1 MLKRMTTYSLKGGD
15 IEKDWHVVDAD
26 GQTLGRLASNVAG
39 LLRGKHKP
47 TYSPHLDMGD
57 HVIIINA
64 EKFKVTGNKLAD
76 KIYYRH
82 TGYMGGLKEQRLEEM
97 MAKHPGRVIELAVRG
112 MLPKNRL
119 GRKILRHLKVY
130 VGPDHPH
137 EAQVNASGKRNAE
150 GQLAAVAAKTES
162 KE

>member
-15 IEKDWHVVDAD
+15 ISKDWRVVDAD

-39 LLRGKHKP
+39 ILRGKHKP

-57 HVIIINA
+57 NVVVVNA
-64 EKFKVTGNKLAD
+64 EKIKVTGNKMAD

-82 TGYMGGLKEQRLEEM
+82 TGYMGGLKQQTLEEM
-97 MAKHPGRVIELAVRG
+97 MAKHPGRVVQLAVRG

-119 GRKILRHLKVY
+119 GRRILRHLKVY
-130 VGPDHPH
+130 AGPDHPH
-137 EAQVNASGKRNAE
+137 VAQVNAARKRNAGGE
-150 GQLAAVAAKTES
+150 LAAAAQTES
-162 KE
+162 K

>member
-1 MLKRMTTYSLKGGD
+1 MKRMMTYSLKGGD
-15 IEKDWHVVDAD
+15 IEKGWHVVDAD
-26 GQTLGRLASNVAG
+26 GQVLGRLASNVAS

-57 HVIIINA
+57 YVIVINA
-64 EKFKVTGNKLAD
+64 AKIKVTGKKLTD

-82 TGYMGGLKEQRLEEM
+82 TGWMGGLKEQRLEEM
-97 MAKHPGRVIELAVRG
+97 MAKYPNRVVELAVRG
-112 MLPKNRL
+112 MLPKNKL
-119 GRKILRHLKVY
+119 GRKLFKHLKVY

-137 EAQVNASGKRNAE
+137 EAQVNADGKRHAE
-150 GQLAAVAAKTES
+150 GRLAAVAAKTES

>member
-1 MLKRMTTYSLKGGD
+1 MMTYNLKGGD
-15 IEKDWHVVDAD
+15 IEKGWHVVDAD
-26 GQTLGRLASNVAG
+26 GQTLGRLASNVAS

-57 HVIIINA
+57 HVIIVNA
-64 EKFKVTGNKLAD
+64 EKIKVTGKKLTD

-82 TGYMGGLKEQRLEEM
+82 TGYMGGLKETRLEEM
-97 MAKHPGRVIELAVRG
+97 MAKQPRRVVELAVRG

-119 GRKILRHLKVY
+119 GRKILGHLKVY

-137 EAQVNASGKRNAE
+137 GAQVNAAGKRDTK

>member
-1 MLKRMTTYSLKGGD
+1 MTTYSLKGGD

-26 GQTLGRLASNVAG
+26 GQTLGRLASNVAS

-64 EKFKVTGNKLAD
+64 AKLKVTGNKPAD

-82 TGYMGGLKEQRLEEM
+82 TGYMGGLKEQRLNEM
-97 MAKHPGRVIELAVRG
+97 MAKHPDRVVELAVRG

-119 GRKILRHLKVY
+119 GRRILRHLRVY
-130 VGPDHPH
+130 AGPDHPH
-137 EAQVNASGKRNAE
+137 EAQANATGKRNAE

>member
-1 MLKRMTTYSLKGGD
+1 MMTYSLKGGD
-15 IEKDWHVVDAD
+15 IEKGWHVVDAD
-26 GQTLGRLASNVAG
+26 GQTLGRLASNVAS

-57 HVIIINA
+57 NVIIVNA
-64 EKFKVTGNKLAD
+64 AKVKVTGKKLAD

-82 TGYMGGLKEQRLEEM
+82 TGYMGGLKEQRLQEM
-97 MAKHPGRVIELAVRG
+97 MAKHPDRVVELAVRG

-119 GRKILRHLKVY
+119 GRKIFGRLKVY
-130 VGPDHPH
+130 AGPDHPH
-137 EAQVNASGKRNAE
+137 EAQVNAGGKRKTE
-150 GQLAAVAAKTES
+150 GQVAAVAAKTES

>member
-26 GQTLGRLASNVAG
+26 GQTLGRLASGVATV
-39 LLRGKHKP
+39 LRGKHKP

-57 HVIIINA
+57 NVVVVNA
-64 EKFKVTGNKLAD
+64 EKIKVTGNKLAD

-82 TGYMGGLKEQRLEEM
+82 TGYMGGLKQQTLKELM
-97 MAKHPGRVIELAVRG
+97 TKNPSRVIELAVRG

-119 GRKILRHLKVY
+119 GRQILRHLKVY
-130 VGPDHPH
+130 AGPNHPH
-137 EAQVNASGKRNAE
+137 VAQVNATLKKSAE
-150 GQLAAVAAKTES
+150 GEVTAAAQTES
-162 KE
+162 K